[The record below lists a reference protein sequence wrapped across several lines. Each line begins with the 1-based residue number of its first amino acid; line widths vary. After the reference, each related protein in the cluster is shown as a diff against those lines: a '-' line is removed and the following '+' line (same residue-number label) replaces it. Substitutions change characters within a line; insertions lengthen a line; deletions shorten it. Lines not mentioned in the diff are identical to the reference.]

1 MRFASG
7 TFAHTSS
14 APDSIA
20 LIRVAVCFCV
30 ASLGIAN
37 NVVPE
42 AFALA
47 AGLLFLFARDERG
60 IRELIPI
67 ATIESPSRII
77 HCQNLQGGELRETL
91 PPANERVHRFANF

>member
-42 AFALA
+42 ALALA

-77 HCQNLQGGELRETL
+77 HCQNL
-91 PPANERVHRFANF
+91 